1 VFFGAEDYRLYR
13 RLITAAARRA
23 GAAIWVLATFF
34 NWVRPM
40 SIVPAPSASR
50 GQALAVQDRV
60 FRHPGGDIAQGAE
73 VIDYGDSLVIDYD
86 PAQEARVVS
95 SR

>member
-1 VFFGAEDYRLYR
+1 MACWRGDLGVGDVLQLGEADVD
-13 RLITAAARRA
+13 RA
-23 GAAIWVLATFF
+23 GA
-34 NWVRPM
+34 
-40 SIVPAPSASR
+40 SASR